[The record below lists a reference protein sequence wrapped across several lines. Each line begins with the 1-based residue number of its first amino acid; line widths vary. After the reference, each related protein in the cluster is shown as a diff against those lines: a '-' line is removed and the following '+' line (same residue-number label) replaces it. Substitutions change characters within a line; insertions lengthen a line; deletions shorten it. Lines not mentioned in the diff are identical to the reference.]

1 MRVCGKISSG
11 FSDLCN
17 IIRNLLRVWTSQW
30 RIKGR
35 GPGPPSLFWVK
46 KRKGIVE
53 GRKAGRASD
62 NPPPPQP
69 KTSALAGQ
77 VSWQATCED
86 SLQIDPQ
93 KTKKNQMEHHINR
106 VLDILVY

>member
-1 MRVCGKISSG
+1 MADQGE
-11 FSDLCN
+11 
-17 IIRNLLRVWTSQW
+17 
-30 RIKGR
+30 
-35 GPGPPSLFWVK
+35 GPGPPSLILGK

-62 NPPPPQP
+62 NPAPPPPPQP
-69 KTSALAGQ
+69 KTSTLAGQ

-93 KTKKNQMEHHINR
+93 KTIYFQG
-106 VLDILVY
+106 VLASYHGYLGLIRNSLTK